1 MTSTLLLRLQAPM
14 QAWGVQSLF
23 SSRDTCREP
32 TKSGVIGLLCC
43 ALGRHRNEPFD
54 DLASLKM
61 GTRVDREG
69 RVLKDFQTARNI
81 MYASGKSD
89 ANVISDRFYL
99 CDAIFLVGLESEDS
113 DLLLRLQ
120 EALKHPAWLLYL
132 GRRAFPPDK
141 PVWLRD
147 GMRKDENLENALR
160 NFPFLGNEHAYQEI
174 ETLRFILED
183 SAGSML
189 QQDTPLAFEPRSFAL
204 RSQSVHRFQK
214 PERILQEVNDV
225 SQSAE
230 N

>member
-43 ALGRHRNEPFD
+43 ALGRQRNEPLD
-54 DLASLKM
+54 DLLDLKM
-61 GTRVDREG
+61 GVRVDQEG
-69 RVLKDFQTARNI
+69 HLLKDFQTARNI
-81 MYASGKSD
+81 MNAAGKSD

-99 CDAIFLVGLESEDS
+99 CDAIFLVGLESDDS
-113 DLLLRLQ
+113 DLLIRLQ

-132 GRRAFPPDK
+132 GRRAFPPAK
-141 PVWLRD
+141 PVWLMD
-147 GMRKDENLENALR
+147 GLRKDETLEKALR

-174 ETLRFILED
+174 ETLRYVLED

-189 QQDTPLAFEPRSFAL
+189 QQDAPRAFEPRAFAL
-204 RSQSVHRFQK
+204 RSQSIHKIPK
-214 PERILQEVNDV
+214 PERILQEVSDV
-225 SQSAE
+225 S
-230 N
+230 